1 MFACRADV
9 AYNKSVRLH
18 SFLCGTLGVVL
29 PALFVLSLMANT
41 VSREQLDELLGEGP
55 ARSISIFTVRPTE
68 VFSVMTPSPKSS
80 LMRLLSQGVVM
91 YLWDWIPE
99 DGQVVF
105 VILFGAFCYLLFFLA
120 KYFAG

>member
-1 MFACRADV
+1 M
-9 AYNKSVRLH
+9 AYNRSVRLH
-18 SFLCGTLGVVL
+18 SFLCGALGVVL

-55 ARSISIFTVRPTE
+55 ARSVSILAVRPQTGRA
-68 VFSVMTPSPKSS
+68 VFCHDATPLKMC
-80 LMRLLSQGVVM
+80 LMHLLSQGVVT
-91 YLWDWIPE
+91 YLWEWIPE

>member
-1 MFACRADV
+1 M
-9 AYNKSVRLH
+9 
-18 SFLCGTLGVVL
+18 
-29 PALFVLSLMANT
+29 
-41 VSREQLDELLGEGP
+41 
-55 ARSISIFTVRPTE
+55 RP
-68 VFSVMTPSPKSS
+68 V
-80 LMRLLSQGVVM
+80 SQGVVM